1 MIRRWMLAAW
11 LAGVVAPAGAA
22 QSEAPFKAEVEKR
35 ISAAM
40 EKGKVVGL
48 SAVVVV
54 DHALA
59 WSKGFGVA
67 DLEHSVPARPGTVY
81 RLASVSKPITAV
93 AVMQLVE
100 EGKIDLDAPV
110 EKYVPAWPKKEWTVT
125 PRQLLSHLGGVRHY
139 KDEAETLSARHYGS
153 LTEALGMFKDD
164 PLLHEPGTKFKY
176 SSFGFNLLGCAVE
189 GASGRTFVDYC
200 RERIFKPAGME
211 RTGPDDVGAVIPDRA
226 RGYRRGPDGEARNS
240 ALIDT
245 SNKIP
250 GGGLVSTAEDMAR
263 FAIALQAG
271 RLLKKETL
279 EAMFADQKAR
289 DGKPVGYGLG
299 WFVGGDGKVIRHG
312 GSQQGAR
319 TVVHMVPERRLA
331 VVILCNLEGTNVD
344 ELAAQVAALLPR

>member
-1 MIRRWMLAAW
+1 MLAALFA
-11 LAGVVAPAGAA
+11 LAFGPVGIA
-22 QSEAPFKAEVEKR
+22 QSDPSFKAEVEKR
-35 ISAAM
+35 IVAAM
-40 EKGKVVGL
+40 EKGRIVGL
-48 SAVVVV
+48 SAAVVV

-59 WSKGFGVA
+59 WSKGFGLA
-67 DLEHSVPARPGTVY
+67 DLEHSVPARPQTVY

-110 EKYVPAWPKKEWTVT
+110 EKYVPSWPKKEWTVT
-125 PRQLLSHLGGVRHY
+125 PRQLLAHLGGVRHY
-139 KDEAETLSARHYGS
+139 KDEAETLSLQHYAS

-164 PLLHEPGTKFKY
+164 PLLHEPGTKFRY
-176 SSFGFNLLGCAVE
+176 SSFGFNLLGCVVE
-189 GASGRTFVDYC
+189 GASGRTFVDHC

-226 RGYRRGPDGEARNS
+226 RGYRRGPDGEVRNS

-245 SNKIP
+245 SCKVP

-271 RLLKKETL
+271 KLVKRETL
-279 EAMFADQKAR
+279 EAMFAPQKSR
-289 DGKPVGYGLG
+289 DGKAVGYGLG
-299 WFVGGDGKVIRHG
+299 WFVSADGKVVRHG

-319 TVVHMVPERRLA
+319 TVVHMVPERKLA

-344 ELAAQVAALLPR
+344 ELAAQVAALLPK